1 MTKRIIINQPA
12 RVGNFWSNS
21 SSKVNDEERVMHS
34 KSDNKE
40 IKINVNVGEVTEKL
54 L

>member
-1 MTKRIIINQPA
+1 MTKKIIINQPA
-12 RVGNFWSNS
+12 RVGSFWSNN